1 MRKTLG
7 FIIGLSAI
15 LFLAAN
21 VYAQTEP
28 VSPLTNLG
36 AYQVRSLHPEK
47 DTSTFTSAYLESINN
62 EASSP
67 SDDSPANKMGVG
79 MINAATSWT
88 EVPRQVAEVS
98 EKDNVLAGWTLGF
111 GEGVV
116 SGIARGVSGAFDMAT
131 CGLPPY
137 DKPLMEPE
145 YKVRQPDQGFKI
157 DLIRW

>member
-1 MRKTLG
+1 MRKTLV
-7 FIIGLSAI
+7 FVLGLSVI
-15 LFLAAN
+15 LLLVAN

-28 VSPLTNLG
+28 VTPLTNLG
-36 AYQVRSLHPEK
+36 IYQARSLHPEQ
-47 DTSTFTSAYLESINN
+47 DSSMFTSAYLKSIN
-62 EASSP
+62 EETTTYE
-67 SDDSPANKMGVG
+67 DSPANKVGVG

-88 EVPRQVAEVS
+88 DVPRQIAEVS

-116 SGIARGVSGAFDMAT
+116 SGIARGVSGAFDMVT

-145 YKVRQPDQGFKI
+145 YKVRQPNQGFKI
-157 DLIRW
+157 DLFRW